1 MRIGICGGTFD
12 PFHRG
17 HLDPVLAARET
28 MQWDRVLYIPAW
40 RQPFKTHL
48 DAAPG
53 AHRFAMTALAIR
65 DHDAL
70 YVSPIELDRGG
81 VSYSVDTLDELHR
94 QYPGA
99 SFDWIIGD
107 DNLADLDRWKDPE
120 RLFQLARFVVL
131 SRTGV
136 GSRESGV
143 GNKASAF
150 DNGQPTTDNAR
161 TRAGATPG
169 TPTPDP
175 RQPTTAKPHI
185 VFAHNATVPVSS
197 TEIRRRVHAGESID
211 AFVDPLVSRYIHH
224 YGLYKEGQS

>member
-1 MRIGICGGTFD
+1 MRIGVCGGTFD

-53 AHRFAMTALAIR
+53 AHRFAMTALATR
-65 DHDAL
+65 DHEML
-70 YVSPIELDRGG
+70 YVSPIELERGG
-81 VSYSVDTLDELHR
+81 LSYSVDTLDELHR

-120 RLFQLARFVVL
+120 RLFKLARFVVL
-131 SRTGV
+131 SRH
-136 GSRESGV
+136 
-143 GNKASAF
+143 
-150 DNGQPTTDNAR
+150 
-161 TRAGATPG
+161 
-169 TPTPDP
+169 PTPDTQHP
-175 RQPTTAKPHI
+175 IGADI
-185 VFAHNATVPVSS
+185 VFAHNATVPISS
-197 TEIRRRVHAGESID
+197 TEIRRRVRAGEPID

-224 YGLYKEGQS
+224 YGLYKEGQL

>member
-1 MRIGICGGTFD
+1 MKIGICGGTFD
-12 PFHRG
+12 PFHHG
-17 HLDPVLAARET
+17 HLEPVLAACET
-28 MQWDRVLYIPAW
+28 LQWDRVLYIPAW

-65 DHDAL
+65 DHDLL

-81 VSYSVDTLDELHR
+81 ISYSVDTLEELHL
-94 QYPGA
+94 QYAGA

-131 SRTGV
+131 SR
-136 GSRESGV
+136 
-143 GNKASAF
+143 N
-150 DNGQPTTDNAR
+150 PITDN
-161 TRAGATPG
+161 
-169 TPTPDP
+169 
-175 RQPTTAKPHI
+175 RQPTTANI
-185 VFAHNATVPVSS
+185 VFAHNATVPISS
-197 TEIRRRVHAGESID
+197 TEIRRRVRAGESID

-224 YGLYKEGQS
+224 YGLYKEGQL

>member
-17 HLDPVLAARET
+17 HLDTVLAAREKL
-28 MQWDRVLYIPAW
+28 QWDRVLYIPAW

-65 DHDAL
+65 DYDML

-81 VSYSVDTLDELHR
+81 ISYSVDTLEELHR
-94 QYPGA
+94 RNPGA

-107 DNLADLDRWKDPE
+107 DNVANLDRWKDPE
-120 RLFQLARFVVL
+120 RLFKLARFVVL
-131 SRTGV
+131 SR
-136 GSRESGV
+136 
-143 GNKASAF
+143 
-150 DNGQPTTDNAR
+150 QLTTDN
-161 TRAGATPG
+161 
-169 TPTPDP
+169 
-175 RQPTTAKPHI
+175 RQPTTATLL
-185 VFAHNATVPVSS
+185 FAHNPTVPISS
-197 TEIRRRVHAGESID
+197 TEIRRRVRAGEPIE

-224 YGLYKEGQS
+224 YGLYKEGQP

>member
-17 HLDPVLAARET
+17 HLDTVLAAREKL
-28 MQWDRVLYIPAW
+28 QWDRVLYIPAW

-65 DHDAL
+65 DYDML

-81 VSYSVDTLDELHR
+81 ISYSVDTLEELHR
-94 QYPGA
+94 RNPGA

-107 DNLADLDRWKDPE
+107 DNVANLDRWKDPE

-131 SRTGV
+131 SR
-136 GSRESGV
+136 SGV
-143 GNKASAF
+143 GDDGSPTA
-150 DNGQPTTDNAR
+150 DNRQPTTDNPT
-161 TRAGATPG
+161 TRNEPATPQ
-169 TPTPDP
+169 TSSP
-175 RQPTTAKPHI
+175 AKPNLL
-185 VFAHNATVPVSS
+185 FAHNPTVPISS
-197 TEIRRRVHAGESID
+197 TEIRRRVRAGEPID

-224 YGLYKEGQS
+224 YGLYKEGQP